1 MIEDVEFEIGILV
14 YLELDANFW
23 DVKSVRDLIK
33 DNSWRSAV
41 RINESFI
48 FSWPNWMKEEPVN
61 MQSFRKNNETPTNK
75 QSQSIELWSKESW
88 GEVLYWIVQIGDTYQ
103 NFSTNNGNVKKC
115 EQMSHSIAE
124 LWSPVN

>member
-1 MIEDVEFEIGILV
+1 MYKKKSITPVIEDVEFEIGILV

-75 QSQSIELWSKESW
+75 QSQSIELWSNYPQHFFK
-88 GEVLYWIVQIGDTYQ
+88 
-103 NFSTNNGNVKKC
+103 N
-115 EQMSHSIAE
+115 
-124 LWSPVN
+124 